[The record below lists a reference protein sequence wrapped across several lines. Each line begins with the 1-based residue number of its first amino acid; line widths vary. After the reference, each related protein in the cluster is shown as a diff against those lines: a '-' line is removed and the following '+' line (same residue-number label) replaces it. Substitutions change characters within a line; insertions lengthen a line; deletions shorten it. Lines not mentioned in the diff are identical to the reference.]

1 MPNCDFE
8 SDPNCKCSDCM
19 DPDEREKLKDKLF
32 NKSIFTNS
40 DSNTSSEE
48 EEAIYELTDDEKIDI
63 GKLFEEIKEIKNKI
77 ILLKKQHTL
86 KLRTLKIK
94 LQELN
99 L

>member
-1 MPNCDFE
+1 
-8 SDPNCKCSDCM
+8 M
-19 DPDEREKLKDKLF
+19 DPDEREKLKDKLL

-48 EEAIYELTDDEKIDI
+48 EEAIYELTDDESANSKNSDAKQSFGKNDI